1 MGFSAVVLEF
11 FLVGLIWVFDSF
23 FSAMVRETILI
34 KCWKEDD
41 RRQNLG
47 LLAVELSFVQ
57 KDYENITT
65 LWDEENNVL
74 NLGA

>member
-1 MGFSAVVLEF
+1 MVFSAVVLAF
-11 FLVGLIWVFDSF
+11 FLVGLLCFF

-41 RRQNLG
+41 RRQNLV
-47 LLAVELSFVQ
+47 LLAVELSFIQ
-57 KDYENITT
+57 KDYENITA

-74 NLGA
+74 NL

>member
-1 MGFSAVVLEF
+1 MFFSAVVLAF
-11 FLVGLIWVFDSF
+11 FLVGLLWVF

-41 RRQNLG
+41 RRQNLV
-47 LLAVELSFVQ
+47 LLAVELSFIQ
-57 KDYENITT
+57 KDYENITA

-74 NLGA
+74 NL

>member
-1 MGFSAVVLEF
+1 MFFSAVVLAF
-11 FLVGLIWVFDSF
+11 FLVGLLCFF

-41 RRQNLG
+41 RRQNLV
-47 LLAVELSFVQ
+47 LLAVELSFIQ
-57 KDYENITT
+57 KDYENITA

-74 NLGA
+74 NL

>member
-1 MGFSAVVLEF
+1 MFFSAVVLAF
-11 FLVGLIWVFDSF
+11 FLVGLLWFF

-41 RRQNLG
+41 RRQNLV
-47 LLAVELSFVQ
+47 LLAVELSFIQ
-57 KDYENITT
+57 KDYENITA

-74 NLGA
+74 NL